1 MLSPT
6 DIQFI
11 IFKKYFIKEQP
22 WFPHLLLLP
31 FCFMSVFSRGDAL
44 VLLNTQ
50 TLVNQIQQVGKLQQE

>member
-11 IFKKYFIKEQP
+11 IFLKYFIKEQP
-22 WFPHLLLLP
+22 WFLHLLLLP